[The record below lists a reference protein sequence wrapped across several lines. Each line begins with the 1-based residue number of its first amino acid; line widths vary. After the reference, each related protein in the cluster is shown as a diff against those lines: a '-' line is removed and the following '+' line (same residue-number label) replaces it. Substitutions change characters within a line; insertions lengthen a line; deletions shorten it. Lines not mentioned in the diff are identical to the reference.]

1 MQTVVKNAKLTHV
14 VFSRTDPIVF
24 VGDSRGT
31 VLTLKLSPNLRK
43 RGEINTKKEKN
54 NTSGNNSSSSSSG
67 SGNSSSG
74 GGGNATSALT
84 VQSSGTGLANNSDA

>member
-1 MQTVVKNAKLTHV
+1 MQTVVKNAKLTHI

-43 RGEINTKKEKN
+43 RGEINSKKEKN
-54 NTSGNNSSSSSSG
+54 GSNSVSSSSG
-67 SGNSSSG
+67 SNNNNSSAS
-74 GGGNATSALT
+74 SALM
-84 VQSSGTGLANNSDA
+84 VQGSSGTGLANSSEV